1 MKIGDSSTTR
11 HLGTA
16 AAPKAA
22 DRRDSGVAASRTV
35 TDVASI
41 AGLNE
46 SELSPAVRAALAALM
61 EEVERLRR
69 ELDRSRRRIE
79 YLERLADEDT
89 LLPVANR
96 RAFVR
101 ELSRMMSFGERYGI
115 TGSVLYFDVNHLKR
129 INDEHGHAAGDAAL
143 RKIAEV
149 LLANV
154 RSSDLVGR
162 LGGDEFGVILTQAD
176 EKTAREKAAALAALI
191 ADTALDWEGARIPL
205 SVAYGMQSLTE
216 AAGADDALNAADKEM
231 YRQKRGRQDGS
242 GTAG

>member
-1 MKIGDSSTTR
+1 MKIGESSASG
-11 HLGTA
+11 HLG
-16 AAPKAA
+16 AAPAPKPG
-22 DRRDSGVAASRTV
+22 DRRDNGASGPRSV

-41 AGLNE
+41 AGLGE
-46 SELSPAVRAALAALM
+46 SELSPAVRAALATLM

-154 RSSDLVGR
+154 RGSDLVGR

-176 EKTAREKAAALAALI
+176 EQTAREKAAALAQLI
-191 ADTALDWEGARIPL
+191 ADTALDWEGAQIPL
-205 SVAYGMQSLTE
+205 SVAYGMQPLTE

-231 YRQKRGRQDGS
+231 YRQKRGQDGS